1 MKTDKEFK
9 NEVYAR
15 ASKERARIK
24 KRNRVIMTAVPC
36 FVIALTAATAAVYHS
51 TSFSMKDAMPA
62 EQPINAE
69 NYVQTEGIPDGYKS
83 APLTSE
89 DQECYQQP
97 DIATDISSG
106 SVKSGSSV
114 VPTENHGAAVTTVDG
129 DKKGDFDRLNCD
141 FRAFPDKKGEKSN
154 GTPDAIVISNREK
167 LAEYLAVQ
175 EKYGILSEELK
186 SELSDKDDEYFKN
199 NTVVII
205 TADCEYDLA
214 DCVADSS
221 NTLTVSLKKSESE
234 RKTGCAAVMLPLA
247 ACAKKPDS
255 GTSRTS
261 QTTDDTTVTPTKD
274 GDTSITATDKGNK
287 GAAAQDLM
295 QGITKGKG
303 ASKKP
308 DSRFANVAASFA
320 LDLFKDEYKSG
331 KNTLVSPLS
340 VLTALAMTQN
350 GSTAIL

>member
-69 NYVQTEGIPDGYKS
+69 NYVQTEGIPEGYKS

-114 VPTENHGAAVTTVDG
+114 VPTENHGTAVTTVDG
-129 DKKGDFDRLNCD
+129 DKKVTST
-141 FRAFPDKKGEKSN
+141 AS
-154 GTPDAIVISNREK
+154 TVI
-167 LAEYLAVQ
+167 
-175 EKYGILSEELK
+175 
-186 SELSDKDDEYFKN
+186 SELSPTRMEKKQRH
-199 NTVVII
+199 
-205 TADCEYDLA
+205 ARC
-214 DCVADSS
+214 DSNKQPRKARGIS
-221 NTLTVSLKKSESE
+221 RSAGEIRNIE
-234 RKTGCAAVMLPLA
+234 R
-247 ACAKKPDS
+247 
-255 GTSRTS
+255 RTE
-261 QTTDDTTVTPTKD
+261 
-274 GDTSITATDKGNK
+274 I
-287 GAAAQDLM
+287 
-295 QGITKGKG
+295 
-303 ASKKP
+303 
-308 DSRFANVAASFA
+308 
-320 LDLFKDEYKSG
+320 
-331 KNTLVSPLS
+331 
-340 VLTALAMTQN
+340 
-350 GSTAIL
+350 

>member
-69 NYVQTEGIPDGYKS
+69 NYVQTEGIPEGYKS

-129 DKKGDFDRLNCD
+129 DKKGDFNRLSYD

-186 SELSDKDDEYFKN
+186 SELSGRDDEYFEN

-214 DCVADSS
+214 DCTASS
-221 NTLTVSLKKSESE
+221 NGTLTISLKKSESE
-234 RKTGCAAVMLPLA
+234 RETGCHMIL
-247 ACAKKPDS
+247 
-255 GTSRTS
+255 
-261 QTTDDTTVTPTKD
+261 TVY
-274 GDTSITATDKGNK
+274 NK
-287 GAAAQDLM
+287 HF
-295 QGITKGKG
+295 T
-303 ASKKP
+303 
-308 DSRFANVAASFA
+308 NV
-320 LDLFKDEYKSG
+320 
-331 KNTLVSPLS
+331 
-340 VLTALAMTQN
+340 VLRDA
-350 GSTAIL
+350 

>member
-69 NYVQTEGIPDGYKS
+69 NYVQTEGIPEGYKS

-167 LAEYLAVQ
+167 
-175 EKYGILSEELK
+175 
-186 SELSDKDDEYFKN
+186 

-214 DCVADSS
+214 DCAASS
-221 NTLTVSLKKSESE
+221 NGTLTVSLKKSESE
-234 RKTGCAAVMLPLA
+234 RETGCHMIL
-247 ACAKKPDS
+247 
-255 GTSRTS
+255 
-261 QTTDDTTVTPTKD
+261 TVY
-274 GDTSITATDKGNK
+274 NK
-287 GAAAQDLM
+287 HF
-295 QGITKGKG
+295 T
-303 ASKKP
+303 
-308 DSRFANVAASFA
+308 NV
-320 LDLFKDEYKSG
+320 
-331 KNTLVSPLS
+331 
-340 VLTALAMTQN
+340 VLRDA
-350 GSTAIL
+350 

>member
-9 NEVYAR
+9 SEVYAR

-69 NYVQTEGIPDGYKS
+69 NYVQTEGIPEGYKS

-129 DKKGDFDRLNCD
+129 DKKGDFNRLSYD
-141 FRAFPDKKGEKSN
+141 FRAFPDKKEEKSN
-154 GTPDAIVISNREK
+154 GTPDAIVISNQEK

-175 EKYGILSEELK
+175 EKYGTLSEALK
-186 SELSDKDDEYFKN
+186 SELSGRDDEYFKN

-214 DCVADSS
+214 DCAASS
-221 NTLTVSLKKSESE
+221 NGTLTVSLKKSESE
-234 RKTGCAAVMLPLA
+234 RETGCHMIL
-247 ACAKKPDS
+247 
-255 GTSRTS
+255 
-261 QTTDDTTVTPTKD
+261 TVY
-274 GDTSITATDKGNK
+274 NK
-287 GAAAQDLM
+287 HF
-295 QGITKGKG
+295 T
-303 ASKKP
+303 
-308 DSRFANVAASFA
+308 NV
-320 LDLFKDEYKSG
+320 
-331 KNTLVSPLS
+331 
-340 VLTALAMTQN
+340 VLRDA
-350 GSTAIL
+350 

>member
-69 NYVQTEGIPDGYKS
+69 NYVQTEGIPEGYKS

-89 DQECYQQP
+89 DQECYQKP

-167 LAEYLAVQ
+167 LAEYLAAQ
-175 EKYGILSEELK
+175 EKYGALSEELK
-186 SELSDKDDEYFKN
+186 AELLSKDDGFFGR
-199 NTVVII
+199 NTVAVI
-205 TADCEYDLA
+205 A
-214 DCVADSS
+214 ADSEYELVS
-221 NTLTVSLKKSESE
+221 CRANSDGTLTVSVKKKENVQGV
-234 RKTGCAAVMLPLA
+234 GCHMLL
-247 ACAKKPDS
+247 
-255 GTSRTS
+255 
-261 QTTDDTTVTPTKD
+261 TVYNRQFND
-274 GDTSITATDKGNK
+274 I
-287 GAAAQDLM
+287 
-295 QGITKGKG
+295 
-303 ASKKP
+303 
-308 DSRFANVAASFA
+308 
-320 LDLFKDEYKSG
+320 
-331 KNTLVSPLS
+331 
-340 VLTALAMTQN
+340 VLTDT
-350 GSTAIL
+350 

>member
-69 NYVQTEGIPDGYKS
+69 NYVQTEGIPGGYKS

-129 DKKGDFDRLNCD
+129 DKKGDFNRLNCD
-141 FRAFPDKKGEKSN
+141 FRAFPDKKGEKKQRHARCDSN
-154 GTPDAIVISNREK
+154 KQPRKARGISRSAGEIRN
-167 LAEYLAVQ
+167 
-175 EKYGILSEELK
+175 I
-186 SELSDKDDEYFKN
+186 
-199 NTVVII
+199 
-205 TADCEYDLA
+205 
-214 DCVADSS
+214 
-221 NTLTVSLKKSESE
+221 E
-234 RKTGCAAVMLPLA
+234 R
-247 ACAKKPDS
+247 
-255 GTSRTS
+255 RTEIRAF
-261 QTTDDTTVTPTKD
+261 
-274 GDTSITATDKGNK
+274 G
-287 GAAAQDLM
+287 
-295 QGITKGKG
+295 QG
-303 ASKKP
+303 
-308 DSRFANVAASFA
+308 R
-320 LDLFKDEYKSG
+320 
-331 KNTLVSPLS
+331 
-340 VLTALAMTQN
+340 
-350 GSTAIL
+350 

>member
-69 NYVQTEGIPDGYKS
+69 NYVQTEGIPEGYKS

-114 VPTENHGAAVTTVDG
+114 VPTENHGASVTTVDG

-175 EKYGILSEELK
+175 EKYGTLSEELK
-186 SELSDKDDEYFKN
+186 SELSGRDDEYFKN

-234 RKTGCAAVMLPLA
+234 RKTGCHMIL
-247 ACAKKPDS
+247 
-255 GTSRTS
+255 
-261 QTTDDTTVTPTKD
+261 TVY
-274 GDTSITATDKGNK
+274 NK
-287 GAAAQDLM
+287 HF
-295 QGITKGKG
+295 T
-303 ASKKP
+303 
-308 DSRFANVAASFA
+308 NV
-320 LDLFKDEYKSG
+320 
-331 KNTLVSPLS
+331 
-340 VLTALAMTQN
+340 VLRDA
-350 GSTAIL
+350 

>member
-69 NYVQTEGIPDGYKS
+69 NYVQTEGIPGGYKS

-114 VPTENHGAAVTTVDG
+114 VPTENHGTAVTTVDG
-129 DKKGDFDRLNCD
+129 DKKGDFNRLNCD

-186 SELSDKDDEYFKN
+186 SELSGRDDEYFKN

-214 DCVADSS
+214 DCAASS
-221 NTLTVSLKKSESE
+221 NGTLTISLKKSESAQE
-234 RKTGCAAVMLPLA
+234 PGCHMIL
-247 ACAKKPDS
+247 
-255 GTSRTS
+255 
-261 QTTDDTTVTPTKD
+261 TVY
-274 GDTSITATDKGNK
+274 NK
-287 GAAAQDLM
+287 HF
-295 QGITKGKG
+295 T
-303 ASKKP
+303 
-308 DSRFANVAASFA
+308 NV
-320 LDLFKDEYKSG
+320 
-331 KNTLVSPLS
+331 
-340 VLTALAMTQN
+340 VLRDA
-350 GSTAIL
+350 

>member
-1 MKTDKEFK
+1 
-9 NEVYAR
+9 
-15 ASKERARIK
+15 
-24 KRNRVIMTAVPC
+24 
-36 FVIALTAATAAVYHS
+36 
-51 TSFSMKDAMPA
+51 MKDAMPA
-62 EQPINAE
+62 EQPRNAE
-69 NYVQTEGIPDGYKS
+69 NYVQTEGIPEGYKS

-106 SVKSGSSV
+106 SVKPGSSV

-175 EKYGILSEELK
+175 EKYGTLSEELK
-186 SELSDKDDEYFKN
+186 SELSGRDDEYFKN

-234 RKTGCAAVMLPLA
+234 RGTGCHMIL
-247 ACAKKPDS
+247 
-255 GTSRTS
+255 
-261 QTTDDTTVTPTKD
+261 TVY
-274 GDTSITATDKGNK
+274 NK
-287 GAAAQDLM
+287 
-295 QGITKGKG
+295 
-303 ASKKP
+303 
-308 DSRFANVAASFA
+308 RFTNV
-320 LDLFKDEYKSG
+320 
-331 KNTLVSPLS
+331 
-340 VLTALAMTQN
+340 VLRDA
-350 GSTAIL
+350 

>member
-1 MKTDKEFK
+1 MKTDKEFRD
-9 NEVYAR
+9 EVYAR
-15 ASKERARIK
+15 ASKERVRIK
-24 KRNRVIMTAVPC
+24 RRNRMIMTAVPC

-62 EQPINAE
+62 EKPINAE
-69 NYVQTEGIPDGYKS
+69 NYVQTEGIPEGYKS

-97 DIATDISSG
+97 DIVTDISSG

-175 EKYGILSEELK
+175 EKYGTLSEELK
-186 SELSDKDDEYFKN
+186 SELSGRDDEYFKN
-199 NTVVII
+199 NI

-214 DCVADSS
+214 DCAASS
-221 NTLTVSLKKSESE
+221 NGTLTISLKKSESAQE
-234 RKTGCAAVMLPLA
+234 TGCHMIL
-247 ACAKKPDS
+247 
-255 GTSRTS
+255 
-261 QTTDDTTVTPTKD
+261 TVY
-274 GDTSITATDKGNK
+274 NK
-287 GAAAQDLM
+287 HF
-295 QGITKGKG
+295 T
-303 ASKKP
+303 
-308 DSRFANVAASFA
+308 NV
-320 LDLFKDEYKSG
+320 
-331 KNTLVSPLS
+331 
-340 VLTALAMTQN
+340 VLRDA
-350 GSTAIL
+350 

>member
-51 TSFSMKDAMPA
+51 TSFYMKDSMPA

-69 NYVQTEGIPDGYKS
+69 NYVQTEGIPEGYKS

-89 DQECYQQP
+89 DQQP

-167 LAEYLAVQ
+167 LVEYLTVQ

-186 SELSDKDDEYFKN
+186 SELSGRDDEYFKN

-214 DCVADSS
+214 DCAASS
-221 NTLTVSLKKSESE
+221 NGTLTVSLKKSESE
-234 RKTGCAAVMLPLA
+234 RKTGCHMIL
-247 ACAKKPDS
+247 
-255 GTSRTS
+255 
-261 QTTDDTTVTPTKD
+261 TVY
-274 GDTSITATDKGNK
+274 NK
-287 GAAAQDLM
+287 HF
-295 QGITKGKG
+295 T
-303 ASKKP
+303 
-308 DSRFANVAASFA
+308 NV
-320 LDLFKDEYKSG
+320 
-331 KNTLVSPLS
+331 
-340 VLTALAMTQN
+340 VLRDA
-350 GSTAIL
+350 

>member
-69 NYVQTEGIPDGYKS
+69 NYVQTEDIPEGYKS
-83 APLTSE
+83 APPTSE
-89 DQECYQQP
+89 EREYFQQP
-97 DIATDISSG
+97 DIATDITKS

-114 VPTENHGAAVTTVDG
+114 MPTENHGATVPAANG

-141 FRAFPDKKGEKSN
+141 FRAFPDKKGERSN
-154 GTPDAIVISNREK
+154 GTPDAIVIESREK

-175 EKYGILSEELK
+175 EKYGTLSEELK
-186 SELSDKDDEYFKN
+186 SELSGKDDEYFKN

-214 DCVADSS
+214 DCAASS
-221 NTLTVSLKKSESE
+221 DGTLTVSLKKSESE
-234 RKTGCAAVMLPLA
+234 RETGCHMIL
-247 ACAKKPDS
+247 
-255 GTSRTS
+255 
-261 QTTDDTTVTPTKD
+261 TVY
-274 GDTSITATDKGNK
+274 
-287 GAAAQDLM
+287 
-295 QGITKGKG
+295 
-303 ASKKP
+303 SKH
-308 DSRFANVAASFA
+308 FTNI
-320 LDLFKDEYKSG
+320 
-331 KNTLVSPLS
+331 
-340 VLTALAMTQN
+340 VLRDA
-350 GSTAIL
+350 

>member
-36 FVIALTAATAAVYHS
+36 FVIALTVATAAVYHS

-69 NYVQTEGIPDGYKS
+69 NYVQTEGIPEGYKS

-129 DKKGDFDRLNCD
+129 DKKGDFNRLSYD

-186 SELSDKDDEYFKN
+186 SELSGRDDEYFKN

-214 DCVADSS
+214 DCTMDSS

-234 RKTGCAAVMLPLA
+234 RETGCHMIL
-247 ACAKKPDS
+247 
-255 GTSRTS
+255 
-261 QTTDDTTVTPTKD
+261 TVY
-274 GDTSITATDKGNK
+274 NK
-287 GAAAQDLM
+287 HF
-295 QGITKGKG
+295 T
-303 ASKKP
+303 
-308 DSRFANVAASFA
+308 NV
-320 LDLFKDEYKSG
+320 
-331 KNTLVSPLS
+331 
-340 VLTALAMTQN
+340 VLRDA
-350 GSTAIL
+350 

>member
-69 NYVQTEGIPDGYKS
+69 NYVQTEGIPEGYKS

-89 DQECYQQP
+89 DQKCYQQP

-129 DKKGDFDRLNCD
+129 DKKGDFNRLSYD

-186 SELSDKDDEYFKN
+186 SELSGRDDEYFKN

-214 DCVADSS
+214 DCAASS
-221 NTLTVSLKKSESE
+221 NGTLTVSLKKSESE
-234 RKTGCAAVMLPLA
+234 RKTGCHMIL
-247 ACAKKPDS
+247 
-255 GTSRTS
+255 
-261 QTTDDTTVTPTKD
+261 TVY
-274 GDTSITATDKGNK
+274 NK
-287 GAAAQDLM
+287 HF
-295 QGITKGKG
+295 T
-303 ASKKP
+303 
-308 DSRFANVAASFA
+308 NV
-320 LDLFKDEYKSG
+320 
-331 KNTLVSPLS
+331 
-340 VLTALAMTQN
+340 VLRDA
-350 GSTAIL
+350 

>member
-51 TSFSMKDAMPA
+51 TSFSMKDAMPV
-62 EQPINAE
+62 EQPINAG
-69 NYVQTEGIPDGYKS
+69 NYVQTEGIPEGYKS

-106 SVKSGSSV
+106 SVKSGSSG

-129 DKKGDFDRLNCD
+129 DKKGDFNRLSYD

-167 LAEYLAVQ
+167 LAVQ

-186 SELSDKDDEYFKN
+186 SELSGRDDEYFKN

-214 DCVADSS
+214 DCTMGSS

-234 RKTGCAAVMLPLA
+234 RKTGCHMIL
-247 ACAKKPDS
+247 
-255 GTSRTS
+255 
-261 QTTDDTTVTPTKD
+261 TVY
-274 GDTSITATDKGNK
+274 NK
-287 GAAAQDLM
+287 HF
-295 QGITKGKG
+295 T
-303 ASKKP
+303 
-308 DSRFANVAASFA
+308 NV
-320 LDLFKDEYKSG
+320 
-331 KNTLVSPLS
+331 
-340 VLTALAMTQN
+340 VLRDA
-350 GSTAIL
+350 